1 MAHVTRTFPHSIT
14 AKEDTMSDP
23 VKSVRGMPS
32 EVEAKLVEA
41 GIRNIDQFLQAGSD
55 TASRKSLAAKLG
67 IDAKALLELLNR
79 ADLARINGI
88 GTVFA
93 DLLEQAGVDTVKE
106 LAARVPENLRAKM
119 EQVNGEK
126 NLAHRLPTTDQVKA
140 WVTEA
145 KALPKI
151 LTY

>member
-1 MAHVTRTFPHSIT
+1 
-14 AKEDTMSDP
+14 MSDP

-32 EVEAKLVEA
+32 EVEAKLKAA
-41 GIRNIDQFLQAGSD
+41 GILNIDQFLQAGCD
-55 TASRKSLAAKLG
+55 PASRKTLAAKVG
-67 IDAKALLELLNR
+67 IDAQELLELLDR
-79 ADLARINGI
+79 ADLARIKGI

-106 LAARVPENLRAKM
+106 LAARVPENLHGKL
-119 EQVNGEK
+119 EQVYGEK
-126 NLAHRLPTTDQVKA
+126 KLAHRVPTLDQVKA

-145 KALPKI
+145 KELPKI